1 MKVTTKKISDT
12 RAELKVVLEKSDL
25 AEAIQ
30 KATERLAKEV
40 KVQGFRKGKAPV
52 DLAAKEIPANALSD
66 TALDIAI
73 RDSVPHVFE
82 EAKLTPV
89 QQPHLDV
96 TKYVPGETVEY
107 TTIVDVLPE
116 IKLGD
121 YKNLGVKKEKVT
133 VPAKDVNE
141 VLDNIANAYAEK
153 KVAQRPA
160 KDGDEVIIDFEGKKD
175 DVAFDGGTAKD
186 YALKLGSGQFIPGF
200 EEGIVGHSV
209 GDRFD
214 LNLTFPKE
222 YHVKDLAGAKVV
234 FSVLLKQVNEIIVP
248 KLDDE
253 LAQKCGP
260 FKTLDELKADIKKN
274 LAAQNEHKAEEK
286 YKDDLVQALVKKS
299 KVAAPE
305 VMVEDQFNF
314 IKEDVTRNAASRGL
328 TFEQVLEQTG
338 QSREDWEKD
347 ARKAAEQRVKAS
359 LVLQTLAAEQK
370 VTIKKEDVDAK
381 IAELKD
387 VYKND
392 KNAIKQLDD
401 PKVKQDIANRLM
413 VEATLDILVK
423 ANK

>member
-12 RAELKVVLEKSDL
+12 RAELKVILEKADL
-25 AEAIQ
+25 EKAIE

-52 DLAAKEIPANALSD
+52 ELAAKEIPANALSD

-96 TKYVPGETVEY
+96 TKYVPGETIEY
-107 TTIVDVLPE
+107 NTTVDVLPE

-121 YKNLGVKKEKVT
+121 FKKLGVTKEKVT

-141 VLDNIANAYAEK
+141 VLGNIANAYAEK
-153 KVAQRPA
+153 KVAQREA

-186 YALKLGSGQFIPGF
+186 YALKLGSGTFIPGF

-222 YHVKDLAGAKVV
+222 YHIKDLAGAKVV

-253 LAQKCGP
+253 LAKKCGP
-260 FKTLDELKADIKKN
+260 FKTIDELKDDIKKN
-274 LAAQNEHKAEEK
+274 LKTQNEHKAEEK
-286 YKDDLVQALVKKS
+286 YKDELVRALVKKS
-299 KVAAPE
+299 KVSAPE
-305 VMVEDQFNF
+305 VMINDQFNF
-314 IKEDVTRNAASRGL
+314 IKEDITHNAASRGL
-328 TFEQVLEQTG
+328 TFDQVVEQTG
-338 QSREDWEKD
+338 QTMEEWEKD
-347 ARKAAEQRVKAS
+347 AREAAEQRVKAS
-359 LVLQTLAAEQK
+359 LVLQTLAQQEK

-392 KNAIKQLDD
+392 KNAVKQLDE
-401 PKVKQDIANRLM
+401 PQVRQDLANRLM

>member
-12 RAELKVVLEKSDL
+12 RAELKVVLEKADL
-25 AEAIQ
+25 AKAIE

-52 DLAAKEIPANALSD
+52 ELAAKEIPANALSD

-107 TTIVDVLPE
+107 NTTVDVLPE

-121 YKNLGVKKEKVT
+121 YKKLGVKKDKVA
-133 VPAKDVNE
+133 VAAKDVNE

-153 KVAQRPA
+153 KVAQREA

-186 YALKLGSGQFIPGF
+186 YALKLGSGTFIPGF

-248 KLDDE
+248 QLDDE
-253 LAQKCGP
+253 LA
-260 FKTLDELKADIKKN
+260 
-274 LAAQNEHKAEEK
+274 
-286 YKDDLVQALVKKS
+286 
-299 KVAAPE
+299 
-305 VMVEDQFNF
+305 
-314 IKEDVTRNAASRGL
+314 
-328 TFEQVLEQTG
+328 
-338 QSREDWEKD
+338 
-347 ARKAAEQRVKAS
+347 
-359 LVLQTLAAEQK
+359 
-370 VTIKKEDVDAK
+370 
-381 IAELKD
+381 
-387 VYKND
+387 
-392 KNAIKQLDD
+392 
-401 PKVKQDIANRLM
+401 
-413 VEATLDILVK
+413 
-423 ANK
+423 